1 MNYKDCYSLLEKY
14 NLLVPIWK
22 YPLELIAD
30 QFCSEF
36 KDEYLIIFSVYFSLI
51 DDGNT
56 TVSLNKDVLINKWKT
71 KLDKNRIILE
81 DKQDFN
87 KEEYDSLENTTLEVI
102 NNHVDKIT
110 MDNLPSLIGK
120 NRIFY
125 IDNGYLYLSKY
136 YYARL
141 GILASL
147 DRLFKKE
154 ENKVTTYNY
163 KDISNGITLSYC
175 QEKAVNEGF
184 NKSLIITGGPG
195 TGKTT
200 SILFLLINLLL
211 EKPDIDIYLTAPS
224 GKAASRMQ
232 DSISNS
238 LKFLTEDFKKSHE
251 AIINKISK
259 LGSSTI
265 HKLLGVDPS
274 GIGFKYNKNHQ
285 FNSNSIFVI
294 DEASMIDICLFNSL
308 LEAIPTGSK
317 VFIMGDKNQLPSV
330 DVGAVFSDLLSK
342 ESLKDFI
349 VELDVSKRFEKGST
363 IYLLAEAIN
372 SGSTLPIKD
381 EEWRNYKDF
390 KIYNEYKTYPI
401 YYYSSDSEDSSFKD
415 KIRYI
420 ATIWGNEFYKELQ
433 KKSMDLDPLDMA
445 RLNEVFAISEF
456 SKILCAE
463 NEGITGVKSINKL
476 IKSLVIDIDLSKGLN
491 NNYPGQIMMINK
503 NNKNLDL
510 SNGDSGILVTF
521 KDDNTI
527 YFMTKKDSKLISNST
542 KQIDKIFKLGDYIF
556 YPLRLINNEEID
568 LAYAISIHKSQG
580 SDYKNILVVLPNKK
594 GHPLLNRQIVYTAVT
609 RTKGATYI
617 ISNISRLNEAKDN
630 VLIRDTNIN

>member
-1 MNYKDCYSLLEKY
+1 MNYKDCYLLLEKY

-30 QFCSEF
+30 QFDSEF
-36 KDEYLIIFSVYFSLI
+36 KNEYLIIFSIYFSLI

-56 TVSLNKDVLINKWKT
+56 TVSLNKDILEKKWKT

-81 DKQDFN
+81 DKADFN
-87 KEEYDSLENTTLEVI
+87 KDEYDLLEKNTLEI
-102 NNHVDKIT
+102 IDNHLAKISL
-110 MDNLPSLIGK
+110 DNLPSLIGK
-120 NRIFY
+120 NRFLY

-141 GILASL
+141 GILSSL
-147 DRLFKKE
+147 SRLFKKE
-154 ENKVTTYNY
+154 ENKINTFNY

-175 QEKAVNEGF
+175 QEKAVIEGY

-211 EKPDIDIYLTAPS
+211 ENPSVDIYLTAPS

-238 LKFLTEDFKKSHE
+238 LHFLTDDFKKLHE
-251 AIINKISK
+251 EIINKISK

-265 HKLLGVDPS
+265 HKILGVDPS
-274 GIGFKYNKNHQ
+274 VNGFKYNKNHQ
-285 FNSNSIFVI
+285 FNNNSIFVI

-342 ESLKDFI
+342 PSLKDFI

-372 SGSTLPIKD
+372 SGATLPIKD
-381 EEWRNYKDF
+381 TEWRNYKDF

-401 YYYSSDSEDSSFKD
+401 YYYSSDSEDASFKD

-433 KKSMDLDPLDMA
+433 KKSMDLDPENISM
-445 RLNEVFAISEF
+445 LNDVYNVSEF

-527 YFMTKKDSKLISNST
+527 YFMTKKDSKLISNNT
-542 KQIDKIFKLGDYIF
+542 KQVDKIFKLGDYIF

-630 VLIRDTNIN
+630 VLLRDTNIN